1 MLTYGHDAK
10 STHLETSLF
19 CQDEPDTAT
28 ANVVGSDPEKDKS
41 GYKRRKARVENSK
54 KIFFVSGL
62 HCDFFQSVR
71 LLPSGVNLRVKLSR
85 NNDSFSVMAASG
97 NYKIKVDDLKLSI
110 GKVKVSPDILIK
122 HQQQFKIGPA
132 IFPFSRAKISTHTI
146 PKGVDSY
153 EISEICSGLL
163 PQQIIIGM
171 IDHDAYSGGWL
182 M

>member
-1 MLTYGHDAK
+1 MIPKKTK
-10 STHLETSLF
+10 
-19 CQDEPDTAT
+19 
-28 ANVVGSDPEKDKS
+28 VVIKDVKQELKIQ
-41 GYKRRKARVENSK
+41 KRF
-54 KIFFVSGL
+54 FFVSGL

-110 GKVKVSPDILIK
+110 RKVKVSPDILIK